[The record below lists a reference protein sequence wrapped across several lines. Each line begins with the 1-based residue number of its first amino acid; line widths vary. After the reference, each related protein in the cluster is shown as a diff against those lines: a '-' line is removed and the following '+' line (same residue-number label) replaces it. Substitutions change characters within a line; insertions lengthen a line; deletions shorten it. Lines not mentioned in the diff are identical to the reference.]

1 MPFLDRTDAGRRLAA
16 RLRYLRGE
24 DVVVLGLV
32 RGGVPVAFEVATELA
47 CPLDVVLVRK
57 LGVPFQPELAMGAV
71 GEDGTTVV
79 NERVLRY
86 ARVGR
91 EELARA
97 EELARSE
104 LAHRAEVFRQGG
116 PPVPLA
122 GRTAVVVDDG
132 IATGSTARAACQVAR
147 ARGADRVILAVP
159 VASPE
164 VVADLGLEVEVVCL
178 EAPHAMWAVGE
189 WYENFAQTSDDEVV
203 RLLEESRVAREEQA
217 RSS

>member
-47 CPLDVVLVRK
+47 CPLDVLLVRK